1 MSTTTF
7 KQLQRIL
14 FRPTTYFIRNRKLL
28 YINLS
33 TLSNDNRLYT
43 DLILLSNLAV
53 FLRIFAAINYHLQ
66 LL

>member
-14 FRPTTYFIRNRKLL
+14 FRPTTYFIRNSKLL

-33 TLSNDNRLYT
+33 TLASDNHLYT
-43 DLILLSNLAV
+43 YLILLGNLAV
-53 FLRIFAAINYHLQ
+53 FLQIFAAINHHLQ
-66 LL
+66 LR